1 MKLGQIPLYEDFN
14 FGFRRA
20 LTLIPGDIITESHNH
35 DYKYEII
42 FILSGDLEFHV
53 EGCSYKINPY
63 DIIIIRPYESHKM
76 LSMSK
81 TPYER
86 ITLHLT
92 CDYSEKNNCEQ
103 FFKIF
108 NNRKLGTHNVIPSDI
123 VREKMSSLLFKIED
137 YINNDVL
144 VVANCV
150 LVEFLYILNSS
161 QTITPTIKNK
171 NINEIIIY
179 INDNLSSQLN
189 LDFLSEK
196 FFINKYHLCRQ
207 FKKCTGYSVTN
218 YINFKRILL
227 AQELHRQ
234 GQTLMQACINSGFK
248 SYSNFY
254 RMYVKQMGTS
264 PKNMPPFS

>member
-1 MKLGQIPLYEDFN
+1 MKLGLIPIIDGFE

-20 LTLIPGDIITESHNH
+20 LTPIPDEIITESHTH

-42 FILSGDLEFHV
+42 FILKGDLEFHV
-53 EGCSYKINPY
+53 EGCSYRIHPY
-63 DIIIIRPYESHKM
+63 DIIIARPHESHKM

-86 ITLHLT
+86 ITIHLT
-92 CDYSEKNNCEQ
+92 CDFSEKNNCEQ
-103 FFKIF
+103 FFSIF
-108 NNRKLGTHNVIPSDI
+108 NNRKLGTHNVIPAEL
-123 VREKMSSLLFKIED
+123 VKEKMSDLMFKIED
-137 YINNDVL
+137 YTNTDAL

-150 LVEFLYILNSS
+150 LVEFLYILNTS

-171 NINEIIIY
+171 NINEIIAY
-179 INDNLSSQLN
+179 INDNLSSDLT
-189 LDFLSEK
+189 LDFLSEL
-196 FFINKYHLCRQ
+196 FFIDKFHLCRQ
-207 FKKCTGYSVTN
+207 FKKCTGYTVIT

-234 GQTLMQACINSGFK
+234 GQTLMQACINSGFD

-254 RMYVKQMGTS
+254 RMYVKQIGTS
-264 PKNMPPFS
+264 PKNMPYK